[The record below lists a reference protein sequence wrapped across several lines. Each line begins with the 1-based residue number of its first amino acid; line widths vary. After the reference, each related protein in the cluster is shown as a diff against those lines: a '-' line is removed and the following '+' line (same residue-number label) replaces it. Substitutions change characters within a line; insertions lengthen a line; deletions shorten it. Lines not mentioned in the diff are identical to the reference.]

1 MMMKFVGSIVILTP
15 ADLPD
20 LVTGNPIGLLLLFTY
35 VI

>member
-1 MMMKFVGSIVILTP
+1 MMMKFYASIVIVGVQP
-15 ADLPD
+15 A